1 MAISTG
7 STRPQ
12 QDLLD
17 HPAGSDTNPQLL
29 PAGDGPAGDLL
40 AAARRTPEPEIGYYI
55 APGTGGHGRARADGL
70 LAVIGAFACRVAVF
84 GYDATRHDKF
94 LIMVAARPVLD
105 TLDLLLPR
113 IAVQM
118 ESAARAA
125 ATAYAEDVLSADLEL
140 PPAQLR
146 NARRVPYFR
155 SYLCGFGWGA
165 AERIR
170 GIRAGLIQAGGA
182 DLHRTLTGQDRRAEE
197 VYNREFPGST
207 STGLRNDRASHL
219 DGFLQGQ
226 DAGRAADPGDEYLLQ
241 HDLVFAML

>member
-7 STRPQ
+7 STCPQ
-12 QDLLD
+12 HDLLD
-17 HPAGSDTNPQLL
+17 HLAGSDTHPQLPP
-29 PAGDGPAGDLL
+29 PADSLVGGPLTTAGH
-40 AAARRTPEPEIGYYI
+40 RPEPEIGYYI

-70 LAVIGAFACRVAVF
+70 LAVIQAFACRVAVF

-105 TLDLLLPR
+105 VLDLLLPG
-113 IAVQM
+113 IALQM

-125 ATAYAEDVLSADLEL
+125 ATAYAQEVRSADPQL
-140 PPAQLR
+140 PPAQLCSTR
-146 NARRVPYFR
+146 KVPYFR

-165 AERIR
+165 AESIR
-170 GIRAGLIQAGGA
+170 EARAGLIQAGGS
-182 DLHRTLTGQDRRAEE
+182 DLHQILIGQDLRAEE
-197 VYNREFPGST
+197 MYTREFPG
-207 STGLRNDRASHL
+207 STGLRNDRASHV

-226 DAGRAADPGDEYLLQ
+226 DAGRAADLGDEYLLQ